1 MGSDAPTIMI
11 CAGEVS
17 GDEHAARVVRAL
29 RGRLPGARFVG
40 VAGRRMVEA
49 GVEPIFRAEQLAVVG
64 LFEVLRHLPELR
76 RVMRRLRAELRG
88 GGIDLCVTVDYPGF
102 NLRLARHA
110 RRARVPTLHYI
121 APTVWAWGKGR
132 IRGVRRSIDRLALI
146 FDFEEALWRA
156 SGVDAHWVGHPLLD
170 ESAHPISLAE
180 LRRLCC
186 AGEGERLIGLLPGSR
201 GQEIRRLLPPLL
213 GTAERLHST
222 RPDLRFIIPRAA
234 GLDPAPIA
242 LAVARCAAP
251 VAVLEGH
258 ADAVLAHAHAAL
270 IASGTATLQATLAG
284 LPHILVYRVAP
295 ATWAIGKALVH
306 LDHLGLANI
315 IAGETVTPELLQRD
329 ATPARMAQA
338 LGRLLDDGDE
348 RMRMIRDLSRVRARL
363 GEPGAAERT
372 AELILELLSR
382 GGDARA

>member
-1 MGSDAPTIMI
+1 M
-11 CAGEVS
+11 
-17 GDEHAARVVRAL
+17 
-29 RGRLPGARFVG
+29 
-40 VAGRRMVEA
+40 
-49 GVEPIFRAEQLAVVG
+49 
-64 LFEVLRHLPELR
+64 
-76 RVMRRLRAELRG
+76 
-88 GGIDLCVTVDYPGF
+88 
-102 NLRLARHA
+102 
-110 RRARVPTLHYI
+110 
-121 APTVWAWGKGR
+121 
-132 IRGVRRSIDRLALI
+132 
-146 FDFEEALWRA
+146 
-156 SGVDAHWVGHPLLD
+156 
-170 ESAHPISLAE
+170 
-180 LRRLCC
+180 
-186 AGEGERLIGLLPGSR
+186 
-201 GQEIRRLLPPLL
+201 
-213 GTAERLHST
+213 
-222 RPDLRFIIPRAA
+222 
-234 GLDPAPIA
+234 
-242 LAVARCAAP
+242 
-251 VAVLEGH
+251 LEGH